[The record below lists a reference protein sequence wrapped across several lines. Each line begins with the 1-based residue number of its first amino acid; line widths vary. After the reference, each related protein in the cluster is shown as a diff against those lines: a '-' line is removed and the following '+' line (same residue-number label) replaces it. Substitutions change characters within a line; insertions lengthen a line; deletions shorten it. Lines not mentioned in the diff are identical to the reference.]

1 MNALGLAGLPATMN
15 GFKSK
20 ADALKF
26 AIEFTATSDSSF
38 QRFPLY
44 QAAQELFD
52 FICKNVNL
60 PDVEPDKAAD
70 FLDYAK
76 TALQMQLDK
85 NEKPKA
91 TASNDTPQALPENI
105 DYFKSIYSF
114 AKRLGFQGVS
124 GEGGGKFDRR
134 SETLQLRKDD
144 YEYTVKIDRRKITF

>member
-1 MNALGLAGLPATMN
+1 MNALGFAGLPATMN

-26 AIEFTATSDSSF
+26 AIEFTAGCDASIN
-38 QRFPLY
+38 RVPNY
-44 QAAQELFD
+44 NAAQELFD
-52 FICKNVNL
+52 FICRNVLL

-91 TASNDTPQALPENI
+91 VSDPYLTVYATAKDLGYQNVQGSSCNDEST
-105 DYFKSIYSF
+105 
-114 AKRLGFQGVS
+114 
-124 GEGGGKFDRR
+124 
-134 SETLQLRKDD
+134 ETLQLRDEE
-144 YEYTVKIDRRKITF
+144 YEYTVTLSRRKILF

>member
-1 MNALGLAGLPATMN
+1 MNALGFAGLPATMN

-26 AIEFTATSDSSF
+26 AIEFTVGCDASIN
-38 QRFPLY
+38 RVPNY
-44 QAAQELFD
+44 NAAQELFD

-60 PDVEPDKAAD
+60 PDVEQDKAAD

-76 TALQMQLDK
+76 IALQMQLDK

-91 TASNDTPQALPENI
+91 AASNDTPQALPENI

-114 AKRLGFQGVS
+114 AKRLGFKDVS
-124 GEGGGKFDRR
+124 GEGSGKFDRC
-134 SETLQLRKDD
+134 SETLQLRKDG
-144 YEYTVKIDRRKITF
+144 YEYTVTIDKRKITF

>member
-1 MNALGLAGLPATMN
+1 MNALGLAGLPATIS

-26 AIEFTATSDSSF
+26 AIEFTAGRDASIN
-38 QRFPLY
+38 QVPNY
-44 QAAQELFD
+44 NAAQELFD

-60 PDVEPDKAAD
+60 PDVEQDKAAD

-91 TASNDTPQALPENI
+91 VSDPYLTVYATAKD
-105 DYFKSIYSF
+105 
-114 AKRLGFQGVS
+114 LGYKNVS
-124 GEGGGKFDRR
+124 GEGGGKFDGC
-134 SETLQLRKDD
+134 SDTLQLRDEE
-144 YEYTVKIDRRKITF
+144 YEYTVTLSRRKILF

>member
-1 MNALGLAGLPATMN
+1 MTALGFAGLPATMN

-26 AIEFTATSDSSF
+26 AIEFTASSDNSF
-38 QRFPLY
+38 QRKPSY

-91 TASNDTPQALPENI
+91 AASNDTPPNLH
-105 DYFKSIYSF
+105 D
-114 AKRLGFQGVS
+114 
-124 GEGGGKFDRR
+124 
-134 SETLQLRKDD
+134 
-144 YEYTVKIDRRKITF
+144 

>member
-1 MNALGLAGLPATMN
+1 MNALGFAGLPATMN

-26 AIEFTATSDSSF
+26 AIEFTAGCDASIN
-38 QRFPLY
+38 RVPNY
-44 QAAQELFD
+44 NAAQELFD
-52 FICKNVNL
+52 FICRNVPL

-91 TASNDTPQALPENI
+91 VSDPYLTVYATAKDLGYQNVQGSSSNDEST
-105 DYFKSIYSF
+105 D
-114 AKRLGFQGVS
+114 
-124 GEGGGKFDRR
+124 
-134 SETLQLRKDD
+134 TLQLRDEE
-144 YEYTVKIDRRKITF
+144 YEYTVTLSRRKILF

>member
-1 MNALGLAGLPATMN
+1 MNALGFAGLPATMN

-26 AIEFTATSDSSF
+26 AIEFTAGCDASIN
-38 QRFPLY
+38 RVPNY
-44 QAAQELFD
+44 NAAQELFD
-52 FICKNVNL
+52 FICRNVPL

-91 TASNDTPQALPENI
+91 VRDPFIELYKTAKD
-105 DYFKSIYSF
+105 
-114 AKRLGFQGVS
+114 LGYQRVS
-124 GEGGGKFDRR
+124 GEETNDR
-134 SETLQLRKDD
+134 SSTTLQLRKYG
-144 YEYTVKIDRRKITF
+144 YEYTVKIDLREITF